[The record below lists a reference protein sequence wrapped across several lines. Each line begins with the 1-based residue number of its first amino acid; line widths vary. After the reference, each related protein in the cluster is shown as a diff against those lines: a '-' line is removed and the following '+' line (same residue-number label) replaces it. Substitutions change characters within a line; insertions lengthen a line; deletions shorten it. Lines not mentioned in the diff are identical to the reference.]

1 MGCLVDTCCRDD
13 GCEVGFM
20 KSGEDVL
27 WLFGW
32 NQIST
37 NAFDTCLVDTNAF
50 LHLKI
55 FVCVLGYFYI
65 FDTCYFSVVT
75 VASNNL
81 FQTYNNYYH

>member
-50 LHLKI
+50 LHL
-55 FVCVLGYFYI
+55 
-65 FDTCYFSVVT
+65 
-75 VASNNL
+75 
-81 FQTYNNYYH
+81 